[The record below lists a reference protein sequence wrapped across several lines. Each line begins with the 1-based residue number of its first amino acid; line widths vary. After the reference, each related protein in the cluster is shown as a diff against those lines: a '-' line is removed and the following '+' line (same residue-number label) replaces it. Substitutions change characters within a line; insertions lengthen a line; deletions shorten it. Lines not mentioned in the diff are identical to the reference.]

1 MSERKRIFLLITIM
15 AISCLVVAGATITI
29 LYKTAITEERT
40 RLMEIVQSQV
50 GLIEAI
56 ARFDATYSKDYPGG
70 PRSATLSQIIN
81 AHKNY
86 LGFGKTGEF
95 TLSEKVGDNIVFL
108 ISHRHY
114 DLDKPKPVSFE
125 SKLAE
130 PMRRAL
136 LGKSGT
142 VIGLDYRGEKVLAA
156 YEPIAELNLG
166 IVAKIDMSEVR

>member
-95 TLSEKVGDNIVFL
+95 TL
-108 ISHRHY
+108 
-114 DLDKPKPVSFE
+114 
-125 SKLAE
+125 
-130 PMRRAL
+130 RAFMA
-136 LGKSGT
+136 GQ
-142 VIGLDYRGEKVLAA
+142 
-156 YEPIAELNLG
+156 
-166 IVAKIDMSEVR
+166 